1 MLKPKEN
8 YLRMVRGGIPV
19 YMPSMMDPYMAPT
32 FEELLTPNRAP
43 DGPIITSLGV
53 KYVGSPDNN
62 WGAMPEPGFIV
73 IDDITKWREQLK
85 IRDVTGRDWEGYYK
99 KMSDAI
105 DRENLAVCVDGGDY
119 FLTLV
124 SLMGFEGALMALYEE
139 PEEVT
144 ALYEHI
150 SEFYTMVLKM
160 QMKYLKP
167 DIYIL
172 MDDDAAYQAPFFSL
186 DIYRRLI
193 KPFHKLHADI
203 ALENGCIIDRH
214 DCGKSEQFVEDWLEL
229 GIHSWNPVQT
239 SNDCVAIKK
248 KYGDRLS
255 LMGCWDGQVK
265 YANPKNIDDNEL
277 RDDLAKYVDTFAPGG
292 RFVFSAMVGGAMD
305 DPIAMEKREIVK
317 KFYYD
322 YARDWYK
329 SH

>member
-1 MLKPKEN
+1 MTPKEN
-8 YLRMVRGGIPV
+8 YLRMVRGEIPEF
-19 YMPSMMDPYMAPT
+19 MPSFFDPYMSPT

-43 DGPIITSLGV
+43 DGPVITSLGV

-99 KMSDAI
+99 KMSDSI

-124 SLMGFEGALMALYEE
+124 SLMGFEGALMAMYEE
-139 PEEVT
+139 PDEVI

-167 DIYIL
+167 EIYIL

-186 DIYRRLI
+186 ELYRKLI
-193 KPFHKLHADI
+193 KPFHKRHVDI
-203 ALENGCIIDRH
+203 ALENGCVVDRH

-229 GIHSWNPVQT
+229 GIHAWNPVQT

-277 RDDLAKYVDTFAPGG
+277 RDDMAKYVDTFAPGG
-292 RFVFSAMVGGAMD
+292 RFVFSAMIGGPMD
-305 DPIAMEKREIVK
+305 DPIANEKRDIIK
-317 KFYYD
+317 QFYND
-322 YARDWYK
+322 YARNWYK